1 MRSKL
6 RPILLIED
14 NDVDADL
21 ATRAFQRAKIGNP
34 LVRARD
40 GVDALDYLFGS
51 GKYAAREMHDLPV
64 FALLDLKIPKIGGL
78 DVLKTIR
85 ADERTRHLPVIILTS
100 SGEEKDR
107 LDAYDRF
114 ANSYVVKPLDYD
126 QFVAATLQLS
136 LYWTELNAP
145 PPLLEA

>member
-21 ATRAFQRAKIGNP
+21 ATRAFQRAKIDNP